1 MTRETVQAE
10 LEAYFEGTLSAAAE
24 ATLRAELRSYPDL
37 EGELLLWD
45 DLGTVTEGQPS
56 PALAQRLSEMLDSFQ
71 REERITKAQASPSW
85 LSRAL
90 ERLWPSTPAYSFAAA
105 TLFLVIG
112 LTGGWLAG
120 GGRIPGND
128 DAMLRELRAEV
139 RDTRELAILTML
151 QQQSATDRLRG
162 VSFTAGLR
170 EPNDVVLGALI
181 RTLRYDTS
189 VDVRLAS
196 IDALSHHRNQ
206 AMVRRAFVEAVQD
219 ASNPMVQVEL
229 IEQLAGMDDVQAR
242 QTLEQMAVNESL
254 DPTVRLAAARKV
266 QAKL

>member
-1 MTRETVQAE
+1 MTEETAKAE
-10 LEAYFEGTLSAAAE
+10 LEAYFEGTLSATAE
-24 ATLRAELRSYPDL
+24 ETLRSDLRAFPHL
-37 EGELLLWD
+37 EAELLLWD
-45 DLGTVTEGQPS
+45 DLGTVTEDQPS
-56 PALAQRLSEMLDSFQ
+56 PALSQRLSQMLDSFQ
-71 REERITKAQASPSW
+71 REEGIAEAHASPSW
-85 LSRAL
+85 FNRAL
-90 ERLWPSTPAYSFAAA
+90 EWLWPSTPAYSFAAA
-105 TLFLVIG
+105 ALLLVIG
-112 LTGGWLAG
+112 LTCGWLAG

-196 IDALSHHRNQ
+196 IEALSHHRNQ

-229 IEQLAGMDDVQAR
+229 IEQLAGMDDVQA
-242 QTLEQMAVNESL
+242 QQMLEQMAVNESL